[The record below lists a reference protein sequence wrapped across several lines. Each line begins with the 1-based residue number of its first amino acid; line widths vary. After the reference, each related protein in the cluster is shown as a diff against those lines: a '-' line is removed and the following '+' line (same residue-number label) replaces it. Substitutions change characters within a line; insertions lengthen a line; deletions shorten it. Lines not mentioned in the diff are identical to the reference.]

1 MRVYFVRHGQS
12 QHNLEKKASGWSTA
26 PLSELGHEQAR
37 AIAPLFRDIRMDK
50 VFSSDLL
57 RARQTAEDVLPGC
70 NPILSDK
77 IREISVG
84 NISGTLRTELKEKFG
99 EVYTNAQSNHDY
111 TPFDGEN
118 DDMICERV
126 FAFMR
131 ELEEL
136 EGCENVA
143 VFGHEGTV
151 HQMLNYVLKTRFELK
166 CLRIPNCSVTVFS
179 FENGRW
185 KLEKYAYTEK
195 LVP

>member
-1 MRVYFVRHGQS
+1 MPENPQ
-12 QHNLEKKASGWSTA
+12 
-26 PLSELGHEQAR
+26 
-37 AIAPLFRDIRMDK
+37 LFRDIRMDK

-84 NISGTLRTELKEKFG
+84 NISGSLRTELKEKFG

-131 ELEEL
+131 ELEKL

-166 CLRIPNCSVTVFS
+166 CLRIPNCSVTVFL
-179 FENGRW
+179 FDNGSW

-195 LVP
+195 LLP

>member
-84 NISGTLRTELKEKFG
+84 NISGSLRTELKEKYG

-131 ELEEL
+131 ELEKL
-136 EGCENVA
+136 EVCENVA

-151 HQMLNYVLKTRFELK
+151 HQMLNYVLKTRTDIK
-166 CLRIPNCSVTVFS
+166 WLRIPNCSVSVFL
-179 FENGRW
+179 FDNGRW
-185 KLEKYAYTEK
+185 RLEKFAYTRN
-195 LVP
+195 LLP

>member
-26 PLSELGHEQAR
+26 PLSELGNEQAR

-84 NISGTLRTELKEKFG
+84 NISGSLRTELKEKYG

-131 ELEEL
+131 ELEKL

>member
-1 MRVYFVRHGQS
+1 MRVFFVRHGQS

-37 AIAPLFRDIRMDK
+37 AIAPLFEGIKIDK

-57 RARQTAEDVLPGC
+57 RARQTAADVLPGC
-70 NPILSDK
+70 DPVLSDK
-77 IREISVG
+77 LREISVG
-84 NISGTLRTELKEKFG
+84 NISGTTREVLREKYG
-99 EVYTNAQSNHDY
+99 DLYTNAQSNHDY
-111 TPFDGEN
+111 TPFEGEN
-118 DDMICERV
+118 DDMIHERV
-126 FAFMR
+126 CAFMR
-131 ELEEL
+131 ELEKV

-185 KLEKYAYTEK
+185 KLEKFAYTKK
-195 LVP
+195 LIP